1 VATELAFEVRT
12 VFPRD
17 PAFARATAATRR
29 AACAALVPLVQRAYH
44 HQLEAGIGASGEGL
58 THLAASTILRRR
70 SARARRA
77 DPTAPPLIPAHA
89 LSRTNSLLR
98 GRVLDDLSGVEMYW
112 LTDRTTGLNWG
123 QVIQWHKDGSTRYP
137 PRDVMGLAPQF
148 HPEVQ
153 AGIDHWWSLRRKE
166 AGAPAT
172 PTPAYMPK
180 FPERAVAKNPL
191 AVTQFE
197 LRNELYTVGAASG
210 PVSVASLNAAIRAG
224 RLGGFTRRG
233 PGGTP
238 LPPAPL
244 PVAPAPR
251 PGPLPRPQLPTLPR
265 HPALARP
272 GVLTNQQL
280 LERARAQAQA
290 PAPERPQVPDLGAT
304 ERAVLAYLRRQP
316 SGALV
321 PIGDIKD
328 AIGDPKLVEAAL
340 WSLAIKG
347 LINLLRHD
355 NPALATPAE
364 RARMLTRGGISY
376 IGASLRVL

>member
-112 LTDRTTGLNWG
+112 STDRTTGLNWG

-172 PTPAYMPK
+172 PTPAYVPK

-224 RLGGFTRRG
+224 RLSGFT
-233 PGGTP
+233 
-238 LPPAPL
+238 
-244 PVAPAPR
+244 
-251 PGPLPRPQLPTLPR
+251 
-265 HPALARP
+265 
-272 GVLTNQQL
+272 
-280 LERARAQAQA
+280 
-290 PAPERPQVPDLGAT
+290 
-304 ERAVLAYLRRQP
+304 LRRQP